1 MTISRNLLAFAVVAS
16 AGATASAGIIFD
28 RATWVSSVGGP
39 VTTPDYSGFAPVD
52 FPPDT
57 PVDLG
62 GNFTVTSTG
71 GSTGDADLNTV
82 PNFVF
87 DFAPGGLSSVTFE
100 FPTPILGFAA
110 LWSNTFVQDGFT
122 VSSPF
127 NDYDLN
133 VISSDLN
140 AQFIGFTEAS
150 PFTTVTFTAT
160 NDPGDDFVFFRE
172 FEFAV
177 PSPGAASALM
187 AAGVLGLR
195 RRR

>member
-1 MTISRNLLAFAVVAS
+1 MNASRNILAVAVVAS
-16 AGATASAGIIFD
+16 SGAVASAGIIFD
-28 RATWVSSVGGP
+28 RTTWVSSVGGP
-39 VTTPDYSGFAPVD
+39 VTTPDYSALAPVD
-52 FPPDT
+52 FPDGV

-62 GNFTVTSTG
+62 GNFIVTAEG
-71 GSTGDADLNTV
+71 DDADLNTV

-87 DFAPGGLSSVTFE
+87 DFSPGGLASVTFD

-110 LWSNTFVQDGFT
+110 VWSNTFVQDGFT

-140 AQFIGFTEAS
+140 MQFIGFTENA
-150 PFTTVTFTAT
+150 PFSTVTFTAT
-160 NDPGDDFVFFRE
+160 NDPGDDFVFFRD

-177 PSPGAASALM
+177 PAPSAASALM
-187 AAGVLGLR
+187 AAGVVGLR